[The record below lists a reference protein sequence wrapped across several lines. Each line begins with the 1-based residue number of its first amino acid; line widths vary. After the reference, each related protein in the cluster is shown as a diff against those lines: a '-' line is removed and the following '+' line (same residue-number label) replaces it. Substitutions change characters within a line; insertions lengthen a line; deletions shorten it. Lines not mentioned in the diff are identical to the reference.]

1 MDRHYTEEELR
12 LRRLKRRRE
21 KLRKQ
26 RRNRKLLL
34 ILLAAIV
41 VVIIFFIAYLRGAF
55 ETRASENMLTV
66 EKNGTIIYEEVQ
78 PSTDNAKEIKEFA
91 QKQIEAYNQK
101 EGSEDVKLD
110 RFSTDDDH
118 IYLRTSYKDAATYTD
133 FTGYELYVGTVA
145 GAKKAGYDTSDI
157 AVTKVTKSSPKRILV
172 IKEYTAVNVPG
183 TITGYSGSGI
193 SITAP
198 GTAEIKKSS
207 TDAPA
212 SLVYLLYR

>member
-1 MDRHYTEEELR
+1 MDRQFTEEELR

-21 KLRKQ
+21 QLSRK
-26 RRNRKLLL
+26 RRARTAF
-34 ILLAAIV
+34 LAALAIIV
-41 VVIIFFIAYLRGAF
+41 VAIIFLIAFLNGAF
-55 ETRASENMLTV
+55 EKRAGENTLTV
-66 EKNGTIIYEEVQ
+66 EKDGTIVYEEVQ
-78 PSTDNAKEIKEFA
+78 SSTDDAKNIKDFA
-91 QKQIEAYNQK
+91 QKQIDAYNKK
-101 EGSEDVKLD
+101 EGSEDVKLE
-110 RFSTDDDH
+110 RFSTEDDH

-157 AVTKVTKSSPKRILV
+157 AVTKVTKSSPKKILV